1 VAPRIRGAVRAL
13 AVPLFCFLANP
24 DKAIHTLKP
33 DVDAKAETMKAAKQA
48 GDIKESE
55 TSS

>member
-1 VAPRIRGAVRAL
+1 L